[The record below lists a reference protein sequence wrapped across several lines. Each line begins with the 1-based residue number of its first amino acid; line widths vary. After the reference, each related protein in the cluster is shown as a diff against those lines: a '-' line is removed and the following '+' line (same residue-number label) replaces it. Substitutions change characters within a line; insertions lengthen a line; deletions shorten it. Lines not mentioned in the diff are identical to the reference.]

1 MNSKQR
7 KWAITSA
14 IVVFAIIIGFINS
27 PVVFI
32 QSHQRGLLFTM
43 GAISDKVLQPGVNF
57 RMPILQ
63 KIEKI
68 DIRPI
73 QIDIEIPV
81 GPAGAITKDNQTI
94 GAKTQTFYVYKQDEL
109 VRMWKDFGDQK
120 ITSLIK
126 SNTEESFKAIV
137 GEYTIF
143 EVPINQDVIRKKAF
157 TIAKSKMVNYPVDV
171 TELRIINYDWSDAFD
186 KQIAE
191 TMAKAQQVRQKEQE
205 LKMAEFEAQKKV
217 KQAEAQKDST
227 IAIAQG
233 SKESVKLAAEAK
245 VLEGEGI
252 RKFNES
258 IKASQDIEIKLRELE
273 IEKLRVTKWNGQY
286 VPTNNYGPIP
296 LETGALKGK

>member
-1 MNSKQR
+1 MFKT
-7 KWAITSA
+7 KH
-14 IVVFAIIIGFINS
+14 IVISSVILIGLLFVWIFS
-27 PVVFI
+27 PIVFI
-32 QSHQRGLLFTM
+32 QSHQRGLKFTM
-43 GAISDKVLQPGVNF
+43 GAISNEILQPGLNF
-57 RMPILQ
+57 LLPFLQ
-63 KIEKI
+63 KIENI

-73 QIDIEIPV
+73 QVDIEIPV
-81 GPAGAITKDNQTI
+81 GTSGAITKDNQTI
-94 GAKTQTFYVYKQDEL
+94 GAKTQTFYVYKQAEL
-109 VRMWKDFGDQK
+109 VSMWKDFGDVK

-143 EVPINQDVIRKKAF
+143 EVPMNQDIIRKKAF
-157 TIAKSKMVNYPVDV
+157 DIAKGKMAKYPVEI

-205 LKMAEFEAQKKV
+205 LKMTEFEAQKQV
-217 KQAEAQKDST
+217 KQAEAKKDST

-233 SKESVKLAAEAK
+233 NKEATRLEADAK

-258 IKASQDIEIKLRELE
+258 IKASQDIEIKLRELQ
-273 IEKLRVTKWNGQY
+273 IELARVNKWNGQF

-296 LETGALKGK
+296 LETGRMQGK